1 MNDLYYGNISK
12 ENLPYLDV
20 KNDFTNYF
28 EEFSMIPYPNFF
40 ESLEENESILKVQ
53 QRAEANKDW
62 EKIKQFIFLWDADF
76 KKALEIFLE
85 KINIPFDNEY
95 LDYLTSLSEELG
107 ALVMQLKNHYQR
119 ARPYQYALYG
129 NQKLNPYDTFS
140 GNTPSYP
147 SGHACQI
154 TFLGAVLISH
164 YGEKEKEI
172 NSLAK
177 KVIES
182 RMILGVHFQSDND
195 FGIEIAKTLL
205 EKEDIKKKYFD
216 END

>member
-12 ENLPYLDV
+12 ENLRYLDV

-28 EEFSMIPYPNFF
+28 NEFSMIPYPNFF

-53 QRAEANKDW
+53 QRAESNKDW
-62 EKIKQFIFLWDADF
+62 EKIKEFCFLWDESYI
-76 KKALEIFLE
+76 KALEISLA
-85 KINIPFDNEY
+85 KLNIPFDKAYLEY
-95 LDYLTSLSEELG
+95 LGNISEELG
-107 ALVMQLKNHYQR
+107 ALIMQLKNQYQR

-129 NQKLNPYDTFS
+129 NQKLNPYTTFS

-147 SGHACQI
+147 SGHACSI
-154 TFLGAVLISH
+154 YFIGKILCFHYEEKEEEINKLISQ
-164 YGEKEKEI
+164 
-172 NSLAK
+172 
-177 KVIES
+177 VIES
-182 RMILGVHFQSDND
+182 RIILGLHFKSDNN
-195 FGIEIAKTLL
+195 FGLEIAKTLL